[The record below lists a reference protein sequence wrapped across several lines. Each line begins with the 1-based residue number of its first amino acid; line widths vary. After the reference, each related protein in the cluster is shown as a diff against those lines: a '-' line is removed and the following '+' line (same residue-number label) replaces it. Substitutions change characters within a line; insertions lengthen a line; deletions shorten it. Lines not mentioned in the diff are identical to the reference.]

1 MKLDR
6 WTLFNL
12 PQSDRQLI
20 ENYAAPDGE
29 SAILKGLPI
38 QVLDQVRPAMRRMAV
53 LTGKKMR
60 VIYRGPRYDLCRSWC
75 RRADA
80 REFSI
85 YFR

>member
-12 PQSDRQLI
+12 TQSDRQLI
-20 ENYAAPDGE
+20 DQYGAPDAE
-29 SAILKGLPI
+29 SAILKNLPI
-38 QVLDQVRPAMRRMAV
+38 QVLEQVRPTIGRIAE
-53 LTGKKMR
+53 LTGKKLR
-60 VIYRGPRYDLCRSWC
+60 VIYRGPRHDPGRSWC

-80 REFSI
+80 RGFSV

>member
-6 WTLFNL
+6 WTLFNITEC
-12 PQSDRQLI
+12 DRQLI
-20 ENYAAPDGE
+20 DHYGAPDDE

-38 QVLDQVRPAMRRMAV
+38 QVLEQVRPTIRRIAE
-53 LTGKKMR
+53 LTGKKLR

-80 REFSI
+80 RAFSV
-85 YFR
+85 YWR